1 MLAVFLFLSNI
12 GYLLAQGLLIDPSV
26 LMRNAINGGDYL
38 FKIDAFIALR
48 QSPIIPIFGIA
59 ILVFIALSA
68 GHFFRFGPKDMT
80 DEGGEDI
87 AWWNMF
93 ERVIHGI
100 IAVTFVILFISGALI
115 TFGRYFG
122 GGGGTLFLRQLH
134 DFSGFVFVPAL
145 AIVVIMWVK
154 EALPKAYDFEW
165 FKRFGG
171 YLGYKGE
178 LKSGKFNAGQKM
190 WFWVMTACG
199 VLLSWS
205 GLSLFYQVGMMSD
218 LRTYVIVHFFSAI
231 PIMLMFLVH
240 LYMTTLGTKGTFKGM
255 INGKISKKGA
265 ESYHSEAAQLK

>member
-1 MLAVFLFLSNI
+1 LLAVFLFLTNI

-38 FKIDAFIALR
+38 FKTDAFIALR
-48 QSPIIPIFGIA
+48 ESPIIPIFGIA
-59 ILVFIALSA
+59 ILVFIALFA
-68 GHFFRFGPKDMT
+68 GHFFRFGPKDMS

-122 GGGGTLFLRQLH
+122 GGGGTLLLRQLH

-154 EALPKAYDFEW
+154 EALPKAYDFVW
-165 FKRFGG
+165 FKNFGG

-218 LRTYVIVHFFSAI
+218 LRFYVIVHFFSAI
-231 PIMLMFLVH
+231 PVMLMFLVH

-265 ESYHSEAAQLK
+265 TSYHSEAAQLK